1 MTFCSNCGSQLTS
14 GTEKFCPQCGY
25 GLSKG
30 ERGEDLKSAEN
41 TRGINISGT
50 QGDLMG
56 VGFSGDGNIIG
67 KNITVGSVGIG
78 EQQLQKIPK
87 EYADSLKAFTDAL
100 NQQFKANNVSSDKV
114 AEVQRNVNEFSK
126 EIEGVKPGQDPGII
140 KKSNLK
146 TKLINI
152 AKAAL
157 TLLPKTLPAVLSAFT
172 PLQPFSQLI
181 GEDTQVLVDAV
192 QREI

>member
-1 MTFCSNCGSQLTS
+1 MTFCSNCGQQLTV
-14 GTEKFCPQCGY
+14 GTEKFCPNCGQ
-25 GLSKG
+25 
-30 ERGEDLKSAEN
+30 DLKIGGAVSVSRN
-41 TRGINISGT
+41 PSINIGNT
-50 QGDLMG
+50 QGDVMG

-87 EYADSLKAFTDAL
+87 EYADSLKAFTDAI
-100 NQQFKANNVSSDKV
+100 NQQFKANNVPSTKV
-114 AEVQRNVNEFSK
+114 ADVQRNVSEFSQ
-126 EIEGVKPGQDPGII
+126 ELEGVKPGQDPGIV

-146 TKLINI
+146 YKLINI

-157 TLLPKTLPAVLSAFT
+157 TILPKTLPVVLSAFT

-181 GEDTQVLVDAV
+181 GEDTQVLVQAV
-192 QREI
+192 QKEI

>member
-1 MTFCSNCGSQLTS
+1 MTFCSNCGQQLNI
-14 GTEKFCPQCGY
+14 GTEKFCPNCGQ
-25 GLSKG
+25 
-30 ERGEDLKSAEN
+30 DLKVGGAVSAN
-41 TRGINISGT
+41 RDPSINIGNT
-50 QGDLMG
+50 QGDVMG

-87 EYADSLKAFTDAL
+87 EYADSLKAFTDAI
-100 NQQFKANNVSSDKV
+100 NQQFKANNVPSDKV
-114 AEVQRNVNEFSK
+114 AEVQTNVNEFSK
-126 EIEGVKPGQDPGII
+126 ELEGVKPGQDPGIV

-157 TLLPKTLPAVLSAFT
+157 TILPKTLPVILSAFT

-181 GEDTQVLVDAV
+181 GEDTQVLVQAV
-192 QREI
+192 QKET